1 MLPLEILLSSID
13 IGVDRVGSRLPLQGR
28 CACLRVGLGFHL
40 LHVVDSGGDVWFFT
54 KTLPFLGLGSYFF
67 CYPCVLVLLLS
78 LSRLCRL
85 PFGPPSDS
93 VPAHRSEKEA
103 AAEETSDR
111 HNVEGTDN
119 DVRGWEGHPSYPL
132 SPSRM

>member
-28 CACLRVGLGFHL
+28 FAWVGFRSISYRGG
-40 LHVVDSGGDVWFFT
+40 SGGDVWFFT

-85 PFGPPSDS
+85 AFGPPSDS
-93 VPAHRSEKEA
+93 EPAHRSEKEA
-103 AAEETSDR
+103 AEDETPDR
-111 HNVEGTDN
+111 HNVEGADS

-132 SPSRM
+132 SHSRM

>member
-1 MLPLEILLSSID
+1 M
-13 IGVDRVGSRLPLQGR
+13 
-28 CACLRVGLGFHL
+28 
-40 LHVVDSGGDVWFFT
+40 VDSGGDVWFFT

-85 PFGPPSDS
+85 AFGPPSDS
-93 VPAHRSEKEA
+93 EPAHRSEKEA

-111 HNVEGTDN
+111 RNVEGTDN

-132 SPSRM
+132 FPLRIGAEC